1 MRDVLKEHVCFLHRY
16 RSTFMSEQIDEL
28 LFINRYFSFAD
39 WFWTDKI
46 LDFIL
51 TIEKRRNSKV
61 LHNLQFV
68 LDK

>member
-1 MRDVLKEHVCFLHRY
+1 
-16 RSTFMSEQIDEL
+16 MSEQIDEL

-39 WFWTDKI
+39 KFWTDEI

-61 LHNLQFV
+61 LYNLQFV
-68 LDK
+68 RDK